1 MFNVSNTDLVGTL
14 EYISIQVNRYFS
26 IFIFIFGTIG
36 NVLNCFVLSQPTLRV
51 NPCAYLFL
59 ISSIA
64 NMISITFGLTTRILA
79 GWNMDLTDTNSLIC
93 KIRAFTVFVSRTIA
107 FWLIAFA
114 TIDRWFSSCSQYQR
128 RQRSSLKN
136 AQRGTIIIIIL
147 SILLYCQ
154 MIYCYEA
161 NISSTPL
168 ACYGK
173 NAVCR
178 FLTDLTYATIT
189 ILCPLS
195 IMFIFGLVT
204 ISNIRR
210 TCSAKSLKRK
220 LIVINNN
227 NKNRLKSKNIQQQR
241 KKRIDRYL
249 RHVLFIQIIFLSI
262 LTIPQAIEKFYTT
275 LTVNTTKSLLHITIN
290 KFIYNFALLLTYLA
304 SGLPFYIYTLSGGSI
319 FRTTLRNLIRSI
331 FINK

>member
-1 MFNVSNTDLVGTL
+1 MSMQ
-14 EYISIQVNRYFS
+14 INRYFS
-26 IFIFIFGTIG
+26 IFIFLFGTIG
-36 NVLNCFVLSQPTLRV
+36 NILNCVVLSQPTLRV

-64 NMISITFGLTTRILA
+64 NMISILFGLTTRILA
-79 GWNMDLTDTNSLIC
+79 GWNIDITDTNSLVC
-93 KIRAFTVFVSRTIA
+93 KFRAFIVFVSRTIA

-128 RQRSSLKN
+128 RQMSSLKN

-161 NISSTPL
+161 NMSSTPL
-168 ACYGK
+168 PCYGK
-173 NAVCR
+173 NVVCR
-178 FLTDLTYATIT
+178 FLTDLTYAIIT
-189 ILCPLS
+189 ILCPLL
-195 IMFIFGLVT
+195 IMFIFGLIT
-204 ISNIRR
+204 ISNIRQ
-210 TCSAKSLKRK
+210 TCTARLFKKK
-220 LIVINNN
+220 LIVLNGN
-227 NKNRLKSKNIQQQR
+227 NKNVLISKKSQQQR

-275 LTVNTTKSLLHITIN
+275 LSVNATKSLLNITIN
-290 KFIYNFALLLTYLA
+290 KFIYNFVLLLTYLA
-304 SGLPFYIYTLSGGSI
+304 SGLPFYIYTLSGGST
-319 FRTTLRNLIRSI
+319 FRVTLINSLQSI
-331 FINK
+331 LEKLTCR